1 MTRHLSV
8 IQFIGFKP
16 KKRVGF
22 DDYRNSICQV
32 SDSDEDVNFTYTRKR
47 LIKNPLAELLN
58 QEISCF
64 NPTTL
69 KTVFK
74 DEEFGINN
82 LPTQK
87 VINDEKEFY
96 ILYQLKDWRK
106 IKAKTRQLRLN
117 ETESDFALRQQMMRF
132 GGRPESDS
140 DESGSQNDSTS
151 SRTLLSGIT
160 ESPSESPT
168 EWY

>member
-1 MTRHLSV
+1 M
-8 IQFIGFKP
+8 
-16 KKRVGF
+16 
-22 DDYRNSICQV
+22 
-32 SDSDEDVNFTYTRKR
+32 SDSDEELHPFPKKR

-69 KTVFK
+69 KTVIR
-74 DEEFGINN
+74 DDEFGINS

-96 ILYQLKDWRK
+96 ILYQMKDWRK

-117 ETESDFALRQQMMRF
+117 ETESDYALRQQMMRF

-140 DESGSQNDSTS
+140 DESGSQAESSS
-151 SRTLLSGIT
+151 SRTFLSGITET